1 MLYIHIPYCHHKCT
15 YCAFFSVARGRNVDE
30 YIDAVC
36 KELNERS
43 TNNPVRTVYFGGG
56 TPTVL
61 SVNQLDRAVG
71 VIRDNFDLSQL
82 EEATIEANPENLVP
96 EYLEGLAKMNFFN
109 RISVG
114 IQSFSDNELKMLN
127 RAHTSTQAFNA
138 VRNIADA
145 GFDNV
150 SIDLMMGLP
159 HPYSVGIQH
168 SLNRLDELLHLG
180 VIKHLSC
187 YELTVEPGTMLE
199 RQLKMK
205 RLQICEDD
213 ELAFQYDCLM
223 KWCGENGFE
232 QYEVSNF
239 CKPGFHSRHNSRY
252 WNRTPYIGIGAAAHS
267 FDGCCRRWNKAD
279 IEGYIRGADNGSIPY
294 EKELLTPADA
304 FNEYI
309 MTALRTVRG
318 IDKTMLASLV
328 SASCLSDFQL
338 KIKKFISM
346 RLVTESDTHY
356 APTPKGLLQADGIAA
371 SLFL

>member
-1 MLYIHIPYCHHKCT
+1 MLYLHVPYCHHKCT
-15 YCAFFSVARGRNVDE
+15 YCAFYSVARGRNVDD
-30 YIDAVC
+30 YVDAVC
-36 KELNERS
+36 NELKERR
-43 TNNPVRTVYFGGG
+43 TDKPIQTVYFGGG

-61 SVNQLDRAVG
+61 SVSQLERIVG
-71 VIRDNFDLSQL
+71 TIRDNFDLSL
-82 EEATIEANPENLVP
+82 MEEATIEANPENLVP
-96 EYLEGLAKMNFFN
+96 DYLEGLAKMDFFN

-114 IQSFSDNELKMLN
+114 IQSFSDNELKMLD
-127 RAHTSTQAFNA
+127 RVHTSRQAFEA
-138 VRNIADA
+138 IRNIADA
-145 GFDNV
+145 GFNNV
-150 SIDLMMGLP
+150 SVDLMMGLP
-159 HPYSVGIQH
+159 HPHGVGLQYS
-168 SLNRLDELLHLG
+168 LDCLDELMPLG

-239 CKPGFHSRHNSRY
+239 CKPGFYSRHNSRY
-252 WNRTPYIGIGAAAHS
+252 WDRTPYIGVGAAAHS
-267 FDGCCRRWNKAD
+267 FDGSRRRWNKAD
-279 IEGYIRGADNGSIPY
+279 IEGYISGARKGSIPY
-294 EKELLTPADA
+294 GEETLTPANA

-318 IDKTMLASLV
+318 IDKSMLSSLAS
-328 SASCLSDFQL
+328 ASSLSDFQL
-338 KIKKFISM
+338 NINKFVEIG
-346 RLVTESDTHY
+346 LLTESETHY
-356 APTPKGLLQADGIAA
+356 IPTHQGLLQADGIAA